1 MTAERRLLWFRRLAR
16 AGALLAAGVV
26 VLGAW
31 VRLTNAGLGCPDWP
45 GCYGHLFPQTAH
57 HFAEAVHEMVHRYF
71 ASTLGA
77 IIIAL
82 LVFAWM
88 NRRARGQPLLA
99 VALLFLLVC
108 LQGTLG
114 MKTVTLLLQPLVV
127 TAHLLGGLSTL
138 GLLWWLSIEPR
149 RQPLTRPEL
158 SLRKFAL
165 VGIGALALQIALGG
179 WTSSNYA
186 AIACP
191 DLPTC
196 QRSWWPDMDFRDA
209 FVLWRGLGVDYTGG
223 VLASPARVA
232 IHFTHRLGAVVAG
245 SLLIVTGLLVVA
257 RAARP
262 PLRFLGGLLVFAV
275 LLQITIGVAMVHF
288 HLPLTLATL
297 HNGGAAFLVIVM
309 VTLLRTLWPRAL
321 EAAPAR
327 APEPAAGMIPLRRV
341 DSPR

>member
-1 MTAERRLLWFRRLAR
+1 MTEERRLLWFRRLAR

-31 VRLTNAGLGCPDWP
+31 VRLTDAGLGCPDWP
-45 GCYGHLFPQTAH
+45 GCYGHLFPQIAP

-77 IIIAL
+77 IIVAL
-82 LVFAWM
+82 LVFAWV

-108 LQGTLG
+108 AQGTLG
-114 MKTVTLLLQPLVV
+114 MKTVTLLLQPLIV
-127 TAHLLGGLSTL
+127 TAHLLGGLGTL

-149 RQPLTRPEL
+149 RRPLTPPEL

-165 VGIGALALQIALGG
+165 LGLGALALQIALGG

-209 FVLWRGLGVDYTGG
+209 FVLWRGLGIDYEGG

-257 RAARP
+257 RSAWP
-262 PLRFLGGLLVFAV
+262 PLRFLGGLLVFAI
-275 LLQITIGVAMVHF
+275 LLQIAIGVAMVHF
-288 HLPLTLATL
+288 HLPLPLATL
-297 HNGGAAFLVIVM
+297 HNGGAAFLVIVL
-309 VTLLRTLWPRAL
+309 VTLLRTLWPRSL
-321 EAAPAR
+321 EAALAR
-327 APEPAAGMIPLRRV
+327 APAPAAGMIPLRRV
-341 DSPR
+341 DAPR

>member
-1 MTAERRLLWFRRLAR
+1 MTQERRLLWFRRLAR

-45 GCYGHLFPQTAH
+45 GCYGHLFPQNAH

-77 IIIAL
+77 IIVAL
-82 LVFAWM
+82 LVFAWV
-88 NRRARGQPLLA
+88 NRRGRGQPLLA

-108 LQGTLG
+108 LQGALG
-114 MKTVTLLLQPLVV
+114 MKTVTLLLQPLIV

-149 RQPLTRPEL
+149 RRPLTHPEL
-158 SLRKFAL
+158 GLRKFAL

-209 FVLWRGLGVDYTGG
+209 FVLWRGLGVDYEGG

-232 IHFTHRLGAVVAG
+232 IHLTHRLGALAAG
-245 SLLIVTGLLVVA
+245 TALLGAALAGLSLRANRRARRAGAALLLMLAMQLTVGISLVL
-257 RAARP
+257 RGF
-262 PLRFLGGLLVFAV
+262 PLW
-275 LLQITIGVAMVHF
+275 
-288 HLPLTLATL
+288 LATA
-297 HNGGAAFLVIVM
+297 HNAGAA
-309 VTLLRTLWPRAL
+309 LLLL
-321 EAAPAR
+321 
-327 APEPAAGMIPLRRV
+327 
-341 DSPR
+341 

>member
-1 MTAERRLLWFRRLAR
+1 MTQERRLLWFRRLAR

-45 GCYGHLFPQTAH
+45 GCYGHLFPQNAH

-77 IIIAL
+77 IILIL
-82 LVFAWM
+82 LVFAWL
-88 NRRARGQPLLA
+88 NRRVRGQPLLA

-108 LQGTLG
+108 LQGALG
-114 MKTVTLLLQPLVV
+114 MKTVTLLLQPLIV

-138 GLLWWLSIEPR
+138 GLLWWLSIER
-149 RQPLTRPEL
+149 RRRPLTPAEL
-158 SLRKFAL
+158 GLRKFGL
-165 VGIGALALQIALGG
+165 LGIAALALQIALGG

-196 QRSWWPDMDFRDA
+196 QRSWWPDMDFRNA
-209 FVLWRGLGVDYTGG
+209 FVLWRGLGVDYEGG

-232 IHFTHRLGAVVAG
+232 IHFTHRLGAVIAG
-245 SLLIVTGLLVVA
+245 SFLILSGLLVLA
-257 RAARP
+257 RSAWP

-288 HLPLTLATL
+288 HLPLALATL

-309 VTLLRTLWPRAL
+309 VTLLRTLWPQTR

-327 APEPAAGMIPLRRV
+327 APEPAAGMLPLRRV
-341 DSPR
+341 DAPR